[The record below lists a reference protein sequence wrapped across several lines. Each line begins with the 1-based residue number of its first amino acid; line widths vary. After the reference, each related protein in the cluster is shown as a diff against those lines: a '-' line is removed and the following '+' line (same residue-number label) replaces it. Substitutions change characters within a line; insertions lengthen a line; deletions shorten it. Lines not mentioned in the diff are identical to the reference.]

1 VEKQDKE
8 EDMLSRVS
16 VSRSF
21 VSAVV
26 RYTWALPHASIR
38 TSAGGGCEFRN
49 SEMNKVL
56 FALVALVSSMP
67 AFGALPTTN
76 SPELQL
82 VRTIRTNPFS
92 GTAVSAQD
100 PEGSD
105 FIDADEFWLAAD
117 KGSLRAFRIT
127 TNGTLV
133 QSISRTTFS
142 NAPRFG
148 GGPIAGSD
156 RTDDFESAAL
166 AGDLLHIFSGTC
178 CSTTTIPAVFRMNP
192 SGGDIVY
199 QDLPTGSDFPASA
212 TRSGVIYV
220 GTGKAIRTYDFSTN
234 ALGLAMN
241 ISGLSGSILGMDFT
255 PSGED
260 LLIVTSDQRL
270 FRVNPVN
277 KMVVSGWNLDLT
289 PFGIRDSRSVMVVP
303 NPVGGYD
310 QLYVSDGLET
320 RPVGDPLRYAVFI
333 FDVLP

>member
-1 VEKQDKE
+1 
-8 EDMLSRVS
+8 
-16 VSRSF
+16 
-21 VSAVV
+21 
-26 RYTWALPHASIR
+26 
-38 TSAGGGCEFRN
+38 
-49 SEMNKVL
+49 MNKVL

-105 FIDADEFWLAAD
+105 FIDADEFWFAGD

-148 GGPIAGSD
+148 GGPIAGSN
-156 RTDDFESAAL
+156 RTGDFESIAF
-166 AGDLLHIFSGTC
+166 AGNLLHIFSGTC
-178 CSTTTIPAVFRMNP
+178 CSTTTIPAVFRMNR
-192 SGGDIVY
+192 SGGNIVY
-199 QDLPTGSDFPASA
+199 RDLPSGSDFPAAA

-220 GTGKAIRTYDFSTN
+220 GTGKTIRTYNFSTN
-234 ALGLAMN
+234 VLGPVLN
-241 ISGLSGSILGMDFT
+241 ISGLAGNILGMDFT
-255 PSGED
+255 PSGSD
-260 LLIVTSDQRL
+260 LLVVTTQERL
-270 FRVNPVN
+270 FRVNPGN

-289 PFGIRDSRSVMVVP
+289 VAEGNPTGIRDARAVVVVP
-303 NPVGGYD
+303 VAGQDD
-310 QLYVSDGLET
+310 QIYVSDGSET
-320 RPVGDPLRYAVFI
+320 RPVGDPLRYAVFV
-333 FDVLP
+333 FNVLP